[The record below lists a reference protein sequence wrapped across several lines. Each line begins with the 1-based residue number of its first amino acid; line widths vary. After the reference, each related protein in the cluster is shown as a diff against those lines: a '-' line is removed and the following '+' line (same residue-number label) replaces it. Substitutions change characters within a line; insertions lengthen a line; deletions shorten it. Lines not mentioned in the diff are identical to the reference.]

1 MSQGAARVVC
11 QNPSRCKPAV
21 PSEDGTTPMIRKLI
35 GATLLLVGTVAIV
48 GPATPAHAGGGPSDY
63 ADCFITA
70 DPSTFFPGDVVTI
83 TGTGFEPGFETTI
96 EFNSVTVTV
105 IVGTVTADATGS
117 FTTEVIV
124 PDDATPGPHSFAA
137 TCDTRGNETTTTV
150 TVSSRGATTTSTTT
164 TGGGPLPTTG
174 SDVEPLLVAGGAAIL
189 AGLAFVM
196 VAKRRRRSV
205 A

>member
-1 MSQGAARVVC
+1 MSQGPARVVC
-11 QNPSRCKPAV
+11 QNPSRCRPAV
-21 PSEDGTTPMIRKLI
+21 LSEDGTTPMIRKLI
-35 GATLLLVGTVAIV
+35 GAMLLMVSTVVLV

-70 DPSTFFPGDVVTI
+70 DPSTFFPGDTVTI

-96 EFNSVTVTV
+96 EFNSVTV

-124 PDDATPGPHSFAA
+124 PDDATPGPHSFSAI
-137 TCDTRGNETTTTV
+137 CDTRGNETTTTV
-150 TVSSRGATTTSTTT
+150 TVSSRGATTTSTTV

-196 VAKRRRRSV
+196 VAKRRRRS
-205 A
+205 AA